1 MDQSKKKVAEEE
13 LESKTQEKASSKQA
27 SNTTSAPSIS
37 EQNKAISS
45 SPKVAVSAPVAKDDK
60 EEYKAKPSIPKAK
73 DLGIKPP
80 ILSLKGI
87 LSNKE
92 DKEQKD
98 QELVESDSVDDAL
111 KQLTEEKLHEVWGL
125 LCVNFL
131 SQSSFHSTLK
141 SNLPT
146 LKEGIIY
153 FNVSNQVQFNDFKD
167 HKQSIYDFLRAKLSV
182 QNIRI
187 EVKVNKIASSNVAAY
202 TDRDKYDIMLKHN
215 PKLGELKAQFGLEPD
230 F

>member
-1 MDQSKKKVAEEE
+1 MLITKTNIKV
-13 LESKTQEKASSKQA
+13 LIRFIKQL
-27 SNTTSAPSIS
+27 TKQLSIM
-37 EQNKAISS
+37 ENKAADNNRSL
-45 SPKVAVSAPVAKDDK
+45 KV
-60 EEYKAKPSIPKAK
+60 
-73 DLGIKPP
+73 
-80 ILSLKGI
+80 ILSIAVL
-87 LSNKE
+87 L
-92 DKEQKD
+92 
-98 QELVESDSVDDAL
+98 LVGTAFYSYSLYNDSVDTK
-111 KQLTEEKLHEVWGL
+111 KQLTEEKLHEVCGL